1 MKRLQEEIRFLTTK
15 LTESHPVPG
24 SIEEMALALLRHLE
38 RAANSV
44 QDVRRLDRHIRS
56 LEDFWLHHVPWCSV
70 LSKDIERII
79 ILYEDVAPGGCREA
93 TSGGGG

>member
-1 MKRLQEEIRFLTTK
+1 MKRLREEIRFLTTK
-15 LTESHPVPG
+15 LTKSHPVPD
-24 SIEEMALALLRHLE
+24 STEEMALALLRHLE

-44 QDVRRLDRHIRS
+44 QDARRLDRHIRT
-56 LEDFWLHHVPWCSV
+56 LEDYWLHHVPWCSV

-79 ILYEDVAPGGCREA
+79 IFYEDVAAGGWPEA